1 MTKYSYEENA
11 VVAAATFN
19 MQMQQVTEKV
29 AEEQFQ
35 DIYGAEVIYEEESDE
50 EEEEIQ
56 IEDLS

>member
-35 DIYGAEVIYEEESDE
+35 DIDGAEVIYEEESDE
-50 EEEEIQ
+50 EEKEIQ